1 LSNTLP
7 AENIR
12 RQVLSFQAYQNHMRA
27 RTVLFFCLL
36 AAISLKTTL
45 SLSGQGRRG
54 GAPPPPAI
62 EGGLRTTDTTILINK
77 PMATPAWALAEREL
91 IALNA
96 QGVEMWADKY
106 LDENGYLRG
115 SANFGIEDGPD
126 DAVESIR
133 NWPLAHAL
141 GGDDSIIAHWNKA
154 WEGHLDQYT
163 NAKDPSTDLAK
174 DGMYYKEFPTA
185 YDWEHTGEGLGP
197 FYWSG
202 LSQPTDPTYQ
212 ARLRRF
218 AGFYMN
224 EDPEARNYDPKLKL
238 IPSLFNGSR
247 GAKLTNNTQED
258 WNGRLLPGT
267 KPSTRFLKATN
278 ILGDHPLNLAST
290 NLAFHA
296 YLVTHEAK
304 YKNWLLEYVDA
315 WKARI
320 EANGGN
326 IPSNVGRDGTIGG
339 EWGGKWYGGVFGW
352 NSPDEGVRNYVLRG
366 PPEAFGNALLLT
378 GNQAYTQVLRRQ
390 IDNLYAAKKVENG
403 RVLLP
408 RYYGDQGWYG
418 FHDGESGSAG
428 GLTNL
433 REVETDVYMW
443 DLQAGDLERLPKRGW
458 IGYLAGND
466 PAYPLT
472 AFQQGMEEIRRAA
485 ARLRSDTSTPD
496 FPPHSTR
503 GSGNNPVS
511 TTALIELTLGGND
524 PNGSGHGPLP
534 LHTQVRHFDPERRRA
549 GLPLDVAAL
558 VERIRPEGVTLTLV
572 NTSPWY
578 FRTVTVQAGGY
589 GEHQFTT
596 VAIGDRT
603 FPVDAPYFTI
613 RLAPGAGESLTL
625 GMQRYAHQ
633 PTLAFPWD
641 RGWMVKQ

>member
-1 LSNTLP
+1 LTQYFP
-7 AENIR
+7 GT
-12 RQVLSFQAYQNHMRA
+12 RA
-27 RTVLFFCLL
+27 FLCLL
-36 AAISLKTTL
+36 VASTAWTAADLG
-45 SLSGQGRRG
+45 GQGRRG
-54 GAPPPPAI
+54 GPPPPPPV
-62 EGGLRTTDTTILINK
+62 EGGLRSSDTTIVINK
-77 PMATPAWALAEREL
+77 VMPAPSWALAEREL
-91 IALNA
+91 IAMNGE
-96 QGVEMWADKY
+96 GVKLWADKY
-106 LDENGYLRG
+106 LDANGYLRG
-115 SANFGIEDGPD
+115 ATNFGIADGPD

-141 GGDDSIIAHWNKA
+141 GGDESIIERWNTA

-163 NAKDPSTDLAK
+163 KAKDPSTELAK

-202 LSQPTDPTYQ
+202 LSRPNDAPYLT
-212 ARLRRF
+212 RLRRW

-224 EDPEARNYDPKLKL
+224 EDPEAPNYDAKLKL

-247 GAKLTNNTQED
+247 GPKLTNNTQED

-296 YLVTHEAK
+296 YLLTQDVK

-326 IPSNVGRDGTIGG
+326 IPSNVGRDGKIGS
-339 EWGGKWYGGVFGW
+339 EWGGRWYGGVFGW

-390 IDNLYAAKKVENG
+390 VDNLYAAKKIENG
-403 RVLLP
+403 KVLIP

-433 REVETDVYMW
+433 RDVETDIYMW
-443 DLQAGDLERLPKRGW
+443 ALQPGDLDRLPKRGW
-458 IGYLAGND
+458 IGYLTAGD
-466 PAYPLT
+466 AAYPTT

-485 ARLRSDTSTPD
+485 ARLRADTSTPD

-511 TTALIELTLGGND
+511 TTALINLTLGGND

-534 LHTQVRHFDPERRRA
+534 LHTQLRYFDPDRRRA
-549 GLPLDVAAL
+549 GLPPDVAAL
-558 VERIRPEGVTLTLV
+558 VERIRPEGVVLTLV
-572 NTSPWY
+572 NTSPID

-589 GEHQFTT
+589 GEHQFTAVT
-596 VAIGDRT
+596 IGDRT
-603 FPVDAPYFTI
+603 FSADAPYFSV
-613 RLAPGAGESLTL
+613 RLAPGAGETLTI

-641 RGWMVKQ
+641 RGWMVKDTK

>member
-1 LSNTLP
+1 
-7 AENIR
+7 
-12 RQVLSFQAYQNHMRA
+12 M
-27 RTVLFFCLL
+27 
-36 AAISLKTTL
+36 AADLG
-45 SLSGQGRRG
+45 GQGRRG
-54 GAPPPPAI
+54 GPPPPPPV
-62 EGGLRTTDTTILINK
+62 EGGLKTSDTTILINK
-77 PMATPAWALAEREL
+77 VMPAPPWALAEREL
-91 IALNA
+91 IAMNA
-96 QGVEMWADKY
+96 EGVELWADKY
-106 LDENGYLRG
+106 LDQYGYLLG
-115 SANFGIEDGPD
+115 AANYGIADGPD

-141 GGDDSIIAHWNKA
+141 GGDESIIQRWNTA

-163 NAKDPSTDLAK
+163 KAKDPSTEIAR
-174 DGMYYKEFPTA
+174 DGMYYKEFPTS

-202 LSQPTDPTYQ
+202 LSQPTDARYLT
-212 ARLRRF
+212 RLRRW
-218 AGFYMN
+218 AGLYMN
-224 EDPEARNYDPKLKL
+224 EDPEAPNYDAKLKI

-247 GAKLTNNTQED
+247 GPKLTNNTQED

-296 YLVTHEAK
+296 YLLTQDAK

-326 IPSNVGRDGTIGG
+326 IPSNVGRDGKIGS

-390 IDNLYAAKKVENG
+390 VDNLYAAKKIENG
-403 RVLLP
+403 KVLIP

-433 REVETDVYMW
+433 RDVETDLYMW
-443 DLQAGDLERLPKRGW
+443 ALQPGDLDRLPKRGW
-458 IGYLAGND
+458 IGYLTAGD
-466 PAYPLT
+466 AAYPAT

-485 ARLRSDTSTPD
+485 MRLRADTSTPD

-511 TTALIELTLGGND
+511 TTALINLTLGGND

-534 LHTQVRHFDPERRRA
+534 LHTQLRHFDPERRRA
-549 GLPLDVAAL
+549 GLPLDVAAR
-558 VERIRPEGVTLTLV
+558 VERIRPEGVVLTLV
-572 NTSPWY
+572 NTSPIHY
-578 FRTVTVQAGGY
+578 RAVTVQAGGY
-589 GEHQFTT
+589 AEHQFTSVT
-596 VAIGDRT
+596 IGDRT
-603 FPVDAPYFTI
+603 FPVDAPNFTV
-613 RLAPGAGESLTL
+613 RLAPGAGETLTI

-641 RGWMVKQ
+641 RGWMVKDGK